1 MIPQKNRPANR
12 LKSGFFSPEPAAE
25 PAMWLEAALISGEA
39 GLTAR
44 KPPVRIVK
52 KVKKSGGFLWVR
64 IEYTLPFFF
73 AALLALNLC
82 ALIVLRG
89 FSGLWTAPPPP
100 QIIEEPEVPM
110 PEPFEGLSS
119 AFLQEPEPARDLI
132 SEYYRNPLFRDL
144 VTDFFSCIAGSREIA
159 EMILAAAETHKVS
172 PSLAFSVAWE
182 ESRYQP
188 GAINTY
194 NRDGSIDRGLFQLNS
209 RSFPKLSEADFF
221 DPRINTRYGIAH
233 LRWCL
238 DAGGSEIVA
247 LSMYNAGSVRV
258 NAGGTPRVTLEYVGR
273 VLNSRRKIDSLFE
286 AEIARLDGENP
297 DTRTVPF
304 EFPDH
309 ADRRG

>member
-1 MIPQKNRPANR
+1 MITQKNRPVNR
-12 LKSGFFSPEPAAE
+12 LKSGFFPPESAVEPAA
-25 PAMWLEAALISGEA
+25 WLEAALFAGEA
-39 GLTAR
+39 DLAAR
-44 KPPVRIVK
+44 KPPARIVK
-52 KVKKSGGFLWVR
+52 KVKKSGNFLRIR

-82 ALIVLRG
+82 ALIALRG
-89 FSGLWTAPPPP
+89 FSGLRTAPPPLP
-100 QIIEEPEVPM
+100 EIIEEPEAPV

-132 SEYYRNPLFRDL
+132 SEYYRDPLYRDL
-144 VTDFFSCIAGSREIA
+144 VTDFFSSIAGSREIA
-159 EMILAAAETHKVS
+159 EMILGAAETYKVS

-188 GAINTY
+188 RAINTY

-221 DPRINTRYGIAH
+221 DPRINTRHGIAH

-238 DAGGSEIVA
+238 DTGGSEIVA

-258 NAGGTPRVTLEYVGR
+258 NTGGAPRVTLEYVGR
-273 VLNSRRKIDSLFE
+273 ILGSRRKIDSLFE
-286 AEIARLDGENP
+286 ARIARIEAVSGSAGTGN
-297 DTRTVPF
+297 TGT
-304 EFPDH
+304 
-309 ADRRG
+309 